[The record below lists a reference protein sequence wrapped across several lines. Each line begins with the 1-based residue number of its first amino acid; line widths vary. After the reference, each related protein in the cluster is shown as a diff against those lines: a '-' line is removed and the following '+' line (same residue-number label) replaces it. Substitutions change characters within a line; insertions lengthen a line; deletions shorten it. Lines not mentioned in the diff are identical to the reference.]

1 MKKIKTNGES
11 SRSPLMIGAT
21 VLTTSILLGL
31 MLFAAHLRMDTSTKA
46 SEERND
52 VLCTTTS
59 MITTT
64 TQSTTSSTTTST
76 TTTTTTATTTLT
88 TTTSTTTQTSAQ
100 ENIQAIDPEPEYVEP
115 EEEYVEEYVEIQ
127 EAPPASDSSSGLP
140 ITDYERTLLRN
151 VVAREYGSDWVPIEE
166 KAKVVAVV
174 INRVNSP
181 SYPNTIEG
189 VLTQPYQFSG
199 YYACSYEWSN
209 VTPSVRDAVDYYFA
223 HSGEFGS
230 WTGFWGDGTYNHFY

>member
-1 MKKIKTNGES
+1 MKKITNGES

-100 ENIQAIDPEPEYVEP
+100 ENIQAIDPEPEYI
-115 EEEYVEEYVEIQ
+115 EEEYIEPEPQVEQ
-127 EAPPASDSSSGLP
+127 DPTPASVSSGLP

-199 YYACSYEWSN
+199 YYACNYEWSN
-209 VTPSVRDAVDYYFA
+209 VTQSVRDAVDYYFA
-223 HSGEFGS
+223 HQGEFGV
-230 WTGFWGDGTYNHFY
+230 WLGFYGDGTYNHFY